1 MSRLPT
7 QDTRTILQLNSVP
20 PLDRLGGAA
29 ATGGNEEAVKRGTAL
44 LNTQSKKKKRYR
56 KTPRLYHNSQASKS
70 GCNRYVCTDMT

>member
-29 ATGGNEEAVKRGTAL
+29 ATGGNEEAVKRCTAL
-44 LNTQSKKKKRYR
+44 LNTQSKKKKIQKDS
-56 KTPRLYHNSQASKS
+56 KTVS
-70 GCNRYVCTDMT
+70 